1 LLVIFLTANSSN
13 EDEERGLEL
22 GATDFIQ
29 KLISPQIVS
38 ARFSNILKLQQA
50 TQNLERTAHNDVLT
64 GLPKRVLLL
73 DRLS

>member
-1 LLVIFLTANSSN
+1 LLVVFLTSNSSN
-13 EDEERGLEL
+13 EDEECGLEL